1 MTSKFTRRIVVAGLG
16 ASALTPLVAEG
27 QGALPVAAKAAG
39 RGRKPIRYDT
49 SNGEWKSYSGDEKGL
64 RYAALDQVNA
74 TNFGQ
79 LEQVWS
85 FAEPGDV
92 NVQSTPLVVNG
103 VLYTT
108 AGLKR
113 SVLALDARTG
123 TQKWRFDFDEGHR
136 GNTAPRPG
144 SGHGVS
150 YWTDGNEERIL
161 YVTIGYQLI
170 CLDAKTGKVVANFG
184 TNGVVDLKKDDDQEI
199 NIEGDGAGQEI
210 GLHSTPLV
218 VGDVIVVGAA
228 HSATVTVAK
237 HVKGY
242 VRGFDIKTGKR
253 LWIFH
258 TVPKKGEFGYDTWL
272 DGSAENTG
280 NTGNWGQNSADPEL
294 GLVYLTI
301 EQPTDDYYG
310 AFRKGA
316 NLFSDSLVAVDVKT
330 GKRRWYYQTTHH
342 DIWDRDLMCAPLLYD
357 MKHEGRT
364 IKAMAI
370 PTKQAFT
377 FVLDRTNGKPVWPI
391 PEVAV
396 PKGDV
401 PGEWY
406 SPTQP
411 MPTKPPPFDVQGL
424 PIDQIIDFTPAL
436 RTEALGLLKNYNW
449 GHLYAP
455 PIVSQWPD
463 KLGTIQIPST
473 DGAAQWPGGALD
485 PETNV
490 MYIFSNHAYAVRG
503 LLPGDVEKTGL
514 AHVWGV
520 ATATGSV
527 AAELPA
533 SERPAGSPAAAGRG
547 GGGGG
552 GGGRLTVQGLSILK
566 PPYGRIT
573 AIDLNKG
580 EIVWQIA
587 HGETPDDVKN
597 NPALKGLTIPRTGS
611 LGKVGTLV
619 TKTLVIAG
627 DGTNTTGADGKSGAW
642 LRAYDKKTGHEVG
655 SVRMTARVT
664 GSPMTYAIDG
674 KQYIA
679 VPISGP
685 PQAAQLAVFKLPG

>member
-1 MTSKFTRRIVVAGLG
+1 MTKLTRRAVTAAL
-16 ASALTPLVAEG
+16 AATALTPAI
-27 QGALPVAAKAAG
+27 AAPKKSRKTPV
-39 RGRKPIRYDT
+39 RYDT
-49 SNGEWKSYSGDEKGL
+49 SNGEWKSYSGDQKGL
-64 RYAALDQVNA
+64 RYAPLNQID
-74 TNFGQ
+74 TGNFSR
-79 LEQVWS
+79 LELAWS
-85 FAEPGDV
+85 HAEAGDV
-92 NVQSTPLVVNG
+92 NLQATPLMVNG

-113 SVLALDARTG
+113 TVLALDARTG
-123 TQKWRFDFDEGHR
+123 APKWRFDFDEGKR
-136 GNTAPRPG
+136 GVNAPRPG

-150 YWTDGNEERIL
+150 YWSDGAAERIL

-170 CLDAKTGKVVANFG
+170 SLDAKTGKPDPTFG
-184 TNGVVDLKKDDDQEI
+184 TNGVVDLKKDDDQDI
-199 NIEGDGAGQEI
+199 NLEGDGAGEEI

-228 HSATVTVAK
+228 HSATVTVAR
-237 HVKGY
+237 HVKGF
-242 VRGFDIKTGKR
+242 VRGFDIRTGKR
-253 LWIFH
+253 LWVFH
-258 TVPKKGEFGYDTWL
+258 TVPKKGEEGYDTWL
-272 DGSAENTG
+272 NGSAENTG
-280 NTGNWGQNSADPEL
+280 NTGNWAQNSADPEL

-310 AFRKGA
+310 AFRPGA
-316 NLFSDSLVAVDVKT
+316 NLFSDCIVAVDAKT
-330 GKRRWYYQTTHH
+330 GKRRWYYQTVHH
-342 DIWDRDLMCAPLLYD
+342 DIWDRDNMCAPILFD
-357 MKHEGRT
+357 MKVNGRT
-364 IKAMAI
+364 VKALAQ
-370 PTKQAFT
+370 PSKQAFT
-377 FVLDRTNGKPVWPI
+377 YVLDRVTGKPVWPI
-391 PEVAV
+391 PETPV
-396 PKGDV
+396 PQGDV

-411 MPTKPPPFDVQGL
+411 MPSKPPAFDVQGL
-424 PIDQIIDFTPAL
+424 PISQIIDYTPAL
-436 RTEALGLLKNYNW
+436 RAEALRLLKNYQW
-449 GHLYAP
+449 GHLFAP

-503 LLPGDVEKTGL
+503 LLPGDFAKTGL

-520 ATATGSV
+520 ATPTGAQAV
-527 AAELPA
+527 ALPP
-533 SERPAGSPAAAGRG
+533 SEQPAGRG
-547 GGGGG
+547 AGRGGG

-580 EIVWQIA
+580 EILWQIA

-597 NPALKGLTIPRTGS
+597 HPALKGLDIPRTGS

-627 DGTNTTGADGKSGAW
+627 DGTATTGPDGKTGAW
-642 LRAYDKKTGHEVG
+642 LRAYDKKTGREVG
-655 SVRMTARVT
+655 AVHMPTRVT
-664 GSPMTYAIDG
+664 GSPMTYELDG
-674 KQYIA
+674 RQYIA

-685 PQAAQLAVFKLPG
+685 PGPAQLAVYKLPS